1 MAMQG
6 RDPFIGVTPPAL
18 LAQITG
24 LVDLA
29 SWQSA
34 WIAGSSIFT
43 IERALFAHRPDL
55 PLHGNDVTIFS
66 AAIAAIARGETLDF
80 TFIAKLARW
89 EDMLAG
95 RPFLDRVAALMLCK
109 MLSAQF
115 PGDSLH
121 SNKHWAHYER
131 EFDAALDRPRERIAA
146 LAGELRLASYTGGDF
161 RDHLARCAEAGGG
174 FIMASPPSRSQH
186 DGDNKLI
193 AANVA
198 WAQPSFEGWSSAA
211 LPALLDQIDVLGLP
225 FIAIADAPIP
235 GRNVA
240 SLYRKGL
247 DPARYVLTSER
258 TARTSLIDQPP
269 VTDAKPFKFVP
280 VDIDRISKRTQVRL
294 YPCTAGSADYIKGL
308 FLQENIVF
316 VRGMVNVLIY
326 LDDMLAGV
334 LTYNRMN
341 RALGGF
347 KQHDAIYLLSDVSTS
362 RFGRISKLLPMLAT
376 CRHMVDYAGKRLTHR
391 PVLQVLTTVRSN
403 NPASM
408 KYRGVFN
415 MVSRKDA
422 PEGESSGAR
431 YIINYGSA
439 PREQTPQQIFKEWLR
454 LYFKDDRDRRV
465 TNSHAARPDAD

>member
-6 RDPFIGVTPPAL
+6 REPFIGATPPAL
-18 LAQITG
+18 LAQIIG
-24 LVDLA
+24 LVDLDT
-29 SWQSA
+29 WKSA

-43 IERALFAHRPDL
+43 IERALTKRCPAL
-55 PLHGNDVTIFS
+55 ALHGNDVSIAS
-66 AAIAAIARGETLDF
+66 AAIAALARDETLDF
-80 TFIAKLARW
+80 TFTGKLAKW
-89 EDMLAG
+89 EQLLAG

-109 MLSAQF
+109 MLAAQF
-115 PGDSLH
+115 PGESLH
-121 SNKHWAHYER
+121 SLKHWAHYER
-131 EFDAALDRPRERIAA
+131 DFDASIERPRERAAA
-146 LAGELRLASYTGGDF
+146 LVAELRLASYTGGDF

-174 FIMASPPSRSQH
+174 FIIASPPTRSQH
-186 DGDNKLI
+186 DGDNKFI
-193 AANVA
+193 AANVS
-198 WAQPSFEGWSSAA
+198 WNQPKFEGWSPAG
-211 LPALLDQIDVLGLP
+211 LPALLDQLDTLGLP
-225 FIAIADAPIP
+225 FIALADAPIDD
-235 GRNVA
+235 RNVA

-294 YPCTAGSADYIKGL
+294 YPCSAGSADYVKAL

-376 CRHMVDYAGKRLTHR
+376 CRHMVDYAGRRLTHR
-391 PVLQVLTTVRSN
+391 PVLQVLTTVRTN

-415 MVSRKDA
+415 MVARKEA
-422 PEGESSGAR
+422 AEGESSGSR

-439 PREQTPQQIFKEWLR
+439 PREQTPQQIFREWLR

-465 TNSHAARPDAD
+465 TNSHAARADAD